1 MSAPGAEWIS
11 DRSRENTPE
20 EPEDHHDLA
29 QQRTSK
35 KRKVLSCYACRS
47 RKMKCDRVFPVCG
60 RCNKTGRS
68 QECTYDPRLVQET
81 RTNTDA
87 QTEQGKPSTLTARP
101 VDGESLADTSD
112 VLRRKI
118 QLQERRIAML
128 EQKLVVQVGSHK
140 SSQYSNTVADE
151 PDLKEEVM
159 FRKKGFRSQF
169 HGPTSV
175 MSTIST
181 YYELHAF
188 TREALIVDH
197 SVLRIKSDFK
207 QFRDRK
213 KKLLNEHNSR
223 IYNTDAEILAALPEQ
238 SIVEAQ
244 AVLYFETWERSYRI
258 LHEPTFWREY
268 RNFWEENRNGK
279 PQVNFAVILVL
290 ILAATKC
297 LTPKDDMFIG
307 DTTADRHAANHL
319 LSIFENWSNQQ
330 PRKRV
335 TLQFFQIQCL
345 ALLAKR
351 VNSVKLKQDWIAS
364 GELLRLS
371 LVSGMHR
378 DAASLG
384 HDITSSF
391 EEEMKRRLWATI
403 MELELQ
409 SSVETGLHTGLSA
422 LSYDTAPPANLSDYV
437 FSTDTQQL
445 PASQPS
451 KQFTSASYL
460 AMATRSLPLRIQL
473 TQLLNNPSGG
483 LQYADVLDFDSQIR
497 SAISALPKWEEEAA
511 VLPSGLLRLQ
521 LRQYLLMLHKPYA
534 RLAHK
539 DDRYMYSF
547 TTCIDTCSFII
558 TIHDDLLLKGILAL
572 SNMRNDVIRVGLTLS
587 QIVYH
592 NCVRDIAKSFVP
604 PAEIQNTQNGDAQR
618 HIADMTIAK
627 RWKLPNK
634 PLDLVT
640 FPQEP
645 FVVRLLCTSSIEI
658 IERARQL
665 FEQKVFRMGTG
676 YMEYLL
682 ISAAVSMLPS
692 PPSPATSIAYVN
704 NTEDDIP
711 ARCRKTVK
719 CFTNLPLRVLA
730 LQQDPENSLA
740 SSLRD
745 TMASV
750 SPSGSRGPDVG
761 TSEFNGGG
769 GARVEPPAD
778 GNCGFMPMTGVG
790 MGLGAGD
797 DSGDLNGY
805 VNSLQDMPVDMNGW
819 PFPDFWAFD
828 LSGDF

>member
-20 EPEDHHDLA
+20 EPGNHHGSP
-29 QQRTSK
+29 QQRTSR

-60 RCNKTGRS
+60 RCEKTGRS

-81 RTNTDA
+81 RTNTGA
-87 QTEQGKPSTLTARP
+87 QTEHDTSSTSAARP

-112 VLRRKI
+112 VLRWKI

-128 EQKLVVQVGSHK
+128 EQRLAVQVGTQK
-140 SSQYSNTVADE
+140 SSQYSDVVADE
-151 PDLKEEVM
+151 PEFKEEVM
-159 FRKKGFRSQF
+159 FRSKGFRSQF
-169 HGPTSV
+169 HGPTS
-175 MSTIST
+175 
-181 YYELHAF
+181 YHELHAF
-188 TREALIVDH
+188 TFEALTVDQ
-197 SVLRIKSDFK
+197 SVLRIKTDFK
-207 QFRDRK
+207 QFRDRR
-213 KKLLNEHNSR
+213 KKLSNERNAKCQDA
-223 IYNTDAEILAALPEQ
+223 DAEVLAALPEQ
-238 SIVEAQ
+238 CIVEAR
-244 AVLYFETWERSYRI
+244 AVVYFGMWEKSYRI

-268 RNFWEENRNGK
+268 SDFLEDNHNSK
-279 PQVNFAVILVL
+279 PQVSFAVILVL
-290 ILAATKC
+290 IIAATKC
-297 LTPKDDMFIG
+297 LEPKDDMFIG

-319 LSIFENWSNQQ
+319 LSICENWMNQQ

-345 ALLAKR
+345 ALLTKR
-351 VNSVKLKQDWIAS
+351 ANSVKMKQDWVAS

-371 LVSGMHR
+371 LASGMHR

-384 HDITSSF
+384 HEATSAF
-391 EEEMKRRLWATI
+391 DEEMKRRLWATI

-409 SSVETGLHTGLSA
+409 SSVESGLHTGLSA
-422 LSYDTAPPANLSDYV
+422 LSYDTAPPANLSDDA
-437 FSTDTQQL
+437 FSSDTQQL
-445 PASQPS
+445 PTSQPS
-451 KQFTSASYL
+451 EHFTSASYL
-460 AMATRSLPLRIQL
+460 VMAVRSLPLRIQL

-483 LQYADVLDFDSQIR
+483 LQYADVLQFDGQIR
-497 SAISALPKWEEEAA
+497 SAILVLPTWEDEAA

-539 DDRYMYSF
+539 HDRYMYSF
-547 TTCIDTCSFII
+547 TTCIDTCSSII
-558 TIHDDLLLKGILAL
+558 AIHDDLLLRGILAL

-592 NCVRDIAKSFVP
+592 NCARNIAKSSAP
-604 PAEIQNTQNGDAQR
+604 LMDTQDTQDKGAQR

-627 RWKLPNK
+627 RWKIPSK

-640 FPQEP
+640 FPEEP

-676 YMEYLL
+676 YVEYGLM
-682 ISAAVSMLPS
+682 SAAVSMLPS
-692 PPSPATSIAYVN
+692 QPSPATSIAYIN
-704 NTEDDIP
+704 NAKDDIP
-711 ARCRKTVK
+711 SRCRKTLEG
-719 CFTNLPLRVLA
+719 FTNLALRVLA

-745 TMASV
+745 TIASV
-750 SPSGSRGPDVG
+750 SSAGSKGTDVDTG
-761 TSEFNGGG
+761 GFNGGDE
-769 GARVEPPAD
+769 AREEPHTG
-778 GNCGFMPMTGVG
+778 GNCGFMPMAGVG
-790 MGLGAGD
+790 MGLGAGNG
-797 DSGDLNGY
+797 SGDLNGY
-805 VNSLQDMPVDMNGW
+805 TDSLQDMPVDMNGW
-819 PFPDFWAFD
+819 AFPDFWAFD
-828 LSGDF
+828 LGGDF